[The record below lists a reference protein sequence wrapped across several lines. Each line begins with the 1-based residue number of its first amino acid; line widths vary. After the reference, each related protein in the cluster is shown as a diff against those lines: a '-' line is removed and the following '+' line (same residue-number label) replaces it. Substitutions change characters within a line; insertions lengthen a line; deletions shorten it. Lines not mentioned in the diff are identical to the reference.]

1 MRLMLIAVAMTSLA
15 ACSSWND
22 GPFGYRT
29 PDGDRGIGA
38 DNIHDDHHERL
49 SMCRMRR
56 RYGAETPLTP
66 Q

>member
-1 MRLMLIAVAMTSLA
+1 MRLMLIAVMMTNLA

-38 DNIHDDHHERL
+38 DEKAA
-49 SMCRMRR
+49 
-56 RYGAETPLTP
+56 RYVGQAMDLEKSGK
-66 Q
+66 